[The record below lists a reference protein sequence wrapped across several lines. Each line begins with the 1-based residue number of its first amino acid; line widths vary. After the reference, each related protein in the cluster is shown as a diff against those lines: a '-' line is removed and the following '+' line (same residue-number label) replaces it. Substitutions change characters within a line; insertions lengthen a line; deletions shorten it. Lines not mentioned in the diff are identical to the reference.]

1 MQSTK
6 EIVLKLAR
14 QKGILRARDLVGQNL
29 SRVTLSRLVSEG
41 HLIQL
46 SRGLYS
52 LPDRVVTQQAEVAIK
67 YPNSVF
73 CLLTALQIHGLT
85 TQSPHQVWLAIDVKA
100 RLPQM
105 DYPPLKVVRFSRE
118 ALEAGA
124 EGVMIDGVVSVLVTS
139 IEKTIVDCFKYRNKI
154 GLDIAIE
161 ALQEAWQEQIRP
173 WLSQLAPE
181 RERVW
186 VFGAGKAAASMAN
199 TSDST
204 SRGKSS
210 SWARPDRK
218 PPAFRS
224 SAMWKPDAS
233 STTKSTRISPP

>member
-41 HLIQL
+41 RLIQL

-52 LPDRVVTQQAEVAIK
+52 LPDRVVTEQTNLAEVAIK

-105 DYPPLKVVRFSRE
+105 DYPPLKVVRFSSE

-124 EGVMIDGVVSVLVTS
+124 EGVRIDGVVSVLVTS

-161 ALQEAWQEQIRP
+161 ALQEAWRSKRMSMDRIWEYATICRVSNVMRP
-173 WLSQLAPE
+173 YLESLN
-181 RERVW
+181 
-186 VFGAGKAAASMAN
+186 G
-199 TSDST
+199 
-204 SRGKSS
+204 
-210 SWARPDRK
+210 
-218 PPAFRS
+218 
-224 SAMWKPDAS
+224 
-233 STTKSTRISPP
+233 

>member
-41 HLIQL
+41 RLIQL

-52 LPDRVVTQQAEVAIK
+52 LPDRVVTEQTNLAEVAIK

-105 DYPPLKVVRFSRE
+105 DYPTLKVVRFSRE

-124 EGVMIDGVVSVLVTS
+124 EGVMIDVVVSVLVTS

-161 ALQEAWQEQIRP
+161 ALQEAWRSKRMSMDRIWEYATICRVSNVMRP
-173 WLSQLAPE
+173 YLESLN
-181 RERVW
+181 
-186 VFGAGKAAASMAN
+186 G
-199 TSDST
+199 
-204 SRGKSS
+204 
-210 SWARPDRK
+210 
-218 PPAFRS
+218 
-224 SAMWKPDAS
+224 
-233 STTKSTRISPP
+233 

>member
-41 HLIQL
+41 RLIQL

-52 LPDRVVTQQAEVAIK
+52 LPDRVVTQQDNLAEVAIK

-105 DYPPLKVVRFSRE
+105 DYPPLKWCDSQESR
-118 ALEAGA
+118 
-124 EGVMIDGVVSVLVTS
+124 S
-139 IEKTIVDCFKYRNKI
+139 RP
-154 GLDIAIE
+154 
-161 ALQEAWQEQIRP
+161 EQK
-173 WLSQLAPE
+173 
-181 RERVW
+181 V
-186 VFGAGKAAASMAN
+186 
-199 TSDST
+199 
-204 SRGKSS
+204 
-210 SWARPDRK
+210 
-218 PPAFRS
+218 
-224 SAMWKPDAS
+224 
-233 STTKSTRISPP
+233 

>member
-1 MQSTK
+1 MKKRCDHYDLVSGVVLLQIVGIYKYIPTLCYNHSMQSTK
-6 EIVLKLAR
+6 ETVLELAK

-52 LPDRVVTQQAEVAIK
+52 LPDRVVTQQDNLAEVAIK

-100 RLPQM
+100 RLPRM

-118 ALEAGA
+118 ALKAGA

-161 ALQEAWQEQIRP
+161 ALQEAWRSKRMSMDRIWEYATICRVSNVMRP
-173 WLSQLAPE
+173 YLESLN
-181 RERVW
+181 
-186 VFGAGKAAASMAN
+186 G
-199 TSDST
+199 
-204 SRGKSS
+204 
-210 SWARPDRK
+210 
-218 PPAFRS
+218 
-224 SAMWKPDAS
+224 
-233 STTKSTRISPP
+233 

>member
-1 MQSTK
+1 MKYRYARYDSVSGVILLQIVDIYKYISTLCYNNTMQSTK

-41 HLIQL
+41 RLIQL

-52 LPDRVVTQQAEVAIK
+52 LPDRVVTEQTNLAEVAIK

-100 RLPQM
+100 RLPRM
-105 DYPPLKVVRFSRE
+105 DYPPLKVVRFSSE

-124 EGVMIDGVVSVLVTS
+124 ESVRIDGVVSVLVTS

-154 GLDIAIE
+154 GHDIAIE
-161 ALQEAWQEQIRP
+161 ALQEAWRSKRMSMDKIWEYATICRVSNVMRP
-173 WLSQLAPE
+173 YLESLN
-181 RERVW
+181 
-186 VFGAGKAAASMAN
+186 G
-199 TSDST
+199 
-204 SRGKSS
+204 
-210 SWARPDRK
+210 
-218 PPAFRS
+218 
-224 SAMWKPDAS
+224 
-233 STTKSTRISPP
+233 